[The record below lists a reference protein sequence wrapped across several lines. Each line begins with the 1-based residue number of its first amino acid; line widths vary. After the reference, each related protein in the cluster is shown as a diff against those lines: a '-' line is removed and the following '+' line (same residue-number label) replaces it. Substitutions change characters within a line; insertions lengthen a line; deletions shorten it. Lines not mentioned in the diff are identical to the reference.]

1 VSNPE
6 HSKEI
11 IERQLMNKE
20 LYRNIKTKWIK
31 DLVFMYGSNYIQN
44 KDVLLIID
52 EARREALKDVLAE
65 IKKHTEEVMMMNPN
79 DEDVKRELLS
89 LEGFKQL
96 IESKLKELSEQT

>member
-1 VSNPE
+1 MSNPE

-96 IESKLKELSEQT
+96 IESKLKKLSEQT